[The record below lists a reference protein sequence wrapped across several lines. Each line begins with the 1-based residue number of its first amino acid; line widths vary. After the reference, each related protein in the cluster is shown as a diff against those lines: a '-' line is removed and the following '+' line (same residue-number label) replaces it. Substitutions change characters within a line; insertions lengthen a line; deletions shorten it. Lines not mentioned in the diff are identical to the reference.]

1 MVILFL
7 ILVIIISFV
16 LGFIVLVQNP
26 KGGGLAGNIAG
37 FSNQFMGV
45 KQTTDILEKGTWLF
59 AAALGVVCL
68 ISSFFISGSSAVEDK
83 TQNIGN
89 PTQQT
94 APAPSQSQP
103 RRERRTGSATAIRR
117 RRRCHPASVCQGRRS
132 PGSAPL
138 TSTRYFLTARSIAR
152 PMVKTRFLMSVPGWM
167 LVNPCSYWAVIASR
181 LSARPKRRPVPSTA
195 PRS

>member
-94 APAPSQSQP
+94 AAAPSQNNTPVQP
-103 RRERRTGSATAIRR
+103 
-117 RRRCHPASVCQGRRS
+117 
-132 PGSAPL
+132 APQ
-138 TSTRYFLTARSIAR
+138 
-152 PMVKTRFLMSVPGWM
+152 K
-167 LVNPCSYWAVIASR
+167 
-181 LSARPKRRPVPSTA
+181 
-195 PRS
+195 